1 LTTSIAPKIALASDH
16 AGFAL
21 KAELVRE
28 LQAAGHQVLDLG
40 PHDEASVDYPD
51 FGFALGEA
59 IASGRA
65 TRGIA
70 VCGSG
75 IGISIAVNRNP
86 AVRCAL
92 VTSGLMAR
100 LAREHNDANCIAL
113 GSRIVGIETARDCV
127 TQFLATDFAGG
138 RHAGRVA
145 KLGQTSKEPAL

>member
-1 LTTSIAPKIALASDH
+1 MTTTIALASDH
-16 AGFAL
+16 AGYAL

-28 LQAAGHQVLDLG
+28 LQAAGHDVLDLG

-65 TRGIA
+65 ARGIA

-100 LAREHNDANCIAL
+100 LSREHNDANCIAL
-113 GSRIVGIETARDCV
+113 GSRIIGIETARDCV
-127 TQFLATDFAGG
+127 TQFLATEFAGG

-145 KLGQTSKEPAL
+145 KLGQTSKELAT